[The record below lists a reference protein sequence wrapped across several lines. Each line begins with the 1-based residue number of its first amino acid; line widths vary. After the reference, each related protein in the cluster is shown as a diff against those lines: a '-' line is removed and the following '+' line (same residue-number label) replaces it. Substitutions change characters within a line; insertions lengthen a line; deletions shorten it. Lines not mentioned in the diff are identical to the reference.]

1 MILRVIYKGKY
12 SAGKLWRDEHG
23 YHFEYE
29 DEFIS
34 NENTFPISV
43 NMPKSQKKFN
53 SDRLFAN
60 FQSILSEGYNR
71 ELQCKA
77 LGIDT
82 NDDWNLLIHTCG
94 KDTIGAITIKKTEDN
109 NG

>member
-1 MILRVIYKGKY
+1 MKLKVIYKGKY
-12 SAGKLWRDEHG
+12 NAGMLWRDEFG
-23 YHFEYE
+23 YHFDYE

-34 NENTFPISV
+34 DENTFAISV
-43 NMPKSQKKFN
+43 NMPKSQKRFD

-60 FQSILSEGYNR
+60 FQSMLSEGYNR

-82 NDDWNLLIHTCG
+82 SDDWSLLMYTCE
-94 KDTIGAITIKKTEDN
+94 KDTIGAITIKKIDE
-109 NG
+109 

>member
-1 MILRVIYKGKY
+1 MKLRVIYKGKFL
-12 SAGKLWRDEHG
+12 AGFLWRDELG

-34 NENTFPISV
+34 NENTFPITV
-43 NMPKSQKKFN
+43 NMPKSQKRFN

-60 FQSILSEGYNR
+60 FQSMLSEGFNR

-77 LGIDT
+77 LGIDYD
-82 NDDWNLLIHTCG
+82 DDWSLLMYACG
-94 KDTIGAITIKKTEDN
+94 KDTIGAVTIEKTEE
-109 NG
+109 

>member
-1 MILRVIYKGKY
+1 MKLRVIYKGTLN
-12 SAGKLWRDEHG
+12 AGVLWRDEYG

-34 NENTFPISV
+34 NESTFPISV
-43 NMPKSQKKFN
+43 NMPKSQKRY
-53 SDRLFAN
+53 SSHRLFAN

-77 LGIDT
+77 LGIDL
-82 NDDWNLLIHTCG
+82 NDDWSLLAYTCE
-94 KDTIGAITIKKTEDN
+94 KDTIGAITIEQIEE
-109 NG
+109 

>member
-1 MILRVIYKGKY
+1 MILKVIYKGKY
-12 SAGKLWRDEHG
+12 SAGKLWRDEYG

-29 DEFIS
+29 NKFIS
-34 NENTFPISV
+34 NKNTFPISV
-43 NMPKSQKKFN
+43 NMPKSQKIYK

-82 NDDWNLLIHTCG
+82 NDDWGLLINTCE
-94 KDTIGAITIKKTEDN
+94 KDTIGAITIKKIDN
-109 NG
+109 NND